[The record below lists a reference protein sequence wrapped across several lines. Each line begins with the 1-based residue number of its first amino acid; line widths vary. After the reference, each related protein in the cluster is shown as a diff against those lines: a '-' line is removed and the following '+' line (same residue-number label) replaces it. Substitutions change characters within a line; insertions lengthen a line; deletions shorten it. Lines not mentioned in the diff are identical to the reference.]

1 MTSSTRNTRRLAL
14 AVLAFAL
21 CAVPASAGAATGGAT
36 APGAGPGSGSNPPAA
51 STPAKLG
58 STKSPPADSHLSTPV
73 ITTARCYKVRTTRCA
88 KDPHV
93 VQATGELVLRGRNLR
108 QGMTVYF
115 PVAHASAGRQRAL
128 GAPLRPTNHGLA
140 VTIPA
145 HAATGRIYVAASS
158 RVKSKLYGPI
168 AVLAAPRTPR
178 PPVALAP
185 GAAVAPVSSA
195 FDAPGM
201 WIWYLNDSDGGNVAA
216 IAAQAQAAG
225 IRTLYVKSS
234 DGGSNYWS
242 QFSPALVAQVHS
254 LGLNICAWQY
264 VYGSQPAAEA
274 ALGARAVAAGAD
286 CLVIDAEVEYDGRY
300 AAAQTYMQDLRAA
313 VGPNYPIGLASFPY
327 VDYHESVP
335 YSVFLGPGGAQ
346 YDVPQIYWHEIG
358 DSPDVAYAHTF
369 VQNRIY
375 GRQITPLG
383 QFYGSVPPAQVE
395 RFRQVAAAYGAPGIS
410 WWDWQ
415 SSTPALWSALTAPI
429 TDLTPV
435 TVDQAWPVLSLGSR
449 GDQVV
454 WLQEHLAAA
463 EPATPTSGI
472 FGASTQ
478 TALEAFQVSRGLP
491 PTGIVDASTW
501 PSLLALTPIAV
512 QWSTQPTGGPT
523 GATGPTGPTGPT
535 GATGVTGATGTTG
548 TTGATAATAAS
559 AASGGT
565 PAP

>member
-1 MTSSTRNTRRLAL
+1 M
-14 AVLAFAL
+14 
-21 CAVPASAGAATGGAT
+21 
-36 APGAGPGSGSNPPAA
+36 
-51 STPAKLG
+51 
-58 STKSPPADSHLSTPV
+58 
-73 ITTARCYKVRTTRCA
+73 
-88 KDPHV
+88 
-93 VQATGELVLRGRNLR
+93 QATGELVLRGRNLR

-429 TDLTPV
+429 TDADTGHGRSSLARAQPRL
-435 TVDQAWPVLSLGSR
+435 AWRPGRLAPGAPR
-449 GDQVV
+449 GRRACNADERDLRRQ
-454 WLQEHLAAA
+454 HADRA
-463 EPATPTSGI
+463 
-472 FGASTQ
+472 
-478 TALEAFQVSRGLP
+478 RGLP
-491 PTGIVDASTW
+491 GFARVAADGHRGRLDLALAAGAHADRRPVVDAADGW
-501 PSLLALTPIAV
+501 PDRRDRPDRTDRTHRRDGSHRRDRHDRHDRSDGGHRGQRGERRHPSALASRASQLPQRRSATFGSGFDALSMPMSSAKLTSRCPL
-512 QWSTQPTGGPT
+512 
-523 GATGPTGPTGPT
+523 GAE
-535 GATGVTGATGTTG
+535 
-548 TTGATAATAAS
+548 
-559 AASGGT
+559 
-565 PAP
+565 APGLKMA